1 MLLSNRY
8 QFLFVHI
15 AKTGGTSMRAAL
27 KRLLWRDP
35 LYYLQWP
42 CHRLDHLSGH
52 RIAAKLPRH
61 CRAIAAQEMI
71 PHDIYQQLFK
81 FAFVRNPWDWQVSC
95 YHHLLREKPSALHGI
110 ADFGAYLDMKLDPAR
125 PYANN
130 LDTTR
135 RPQIEHLTDL
145 TGAMI
150 VDHVGRYESLQ
161 DDFDLICDRIGV
173 ARIAL
178 PHHRKSTTRKAGYR
192 QYYNDRTAER
202 IARVYQRDIE
212 AFGYRFDPTP

>member
-71 PHDIYQQLFK
+71 PHEIYQQLFK
-81 FAFVRNPWDWQVSC
+81 FAFVRNPWAWQVSC
-95 YHHLLREKPSALHGI
+95 FHHLLREKTEALRGI
-110 ADFGAYLDMKLDPAR
+110 DRLDAYLEMKLDAKR

-130 LDTTR
+130 LDK
-135 RPQIEHLTDL
+135 I
-145 TGAMI
+145 
-150 VDHVGRYESLQ
+150 GRASCRERV
-161 DDFDLICDRIGV
+161 C
-173 ARIAL
+173 
-178 PHHRKSTTRKAGYR
+178 
-192 QYYNDRTAER
+192 QY
-202 IARVYQRDIE
+202 V
-212 AFGYRFDPTP
+212 

>member
-71 PHDIYQQLFK
+71 PHEIYQQLFK

-95 YHHLLREKPSALHGI
+95 FHHLLREKPEALRGI
-110 ADFGAYLDMKLDPAR
+110 DRFDAYLEMKLDAKR

-135 RPQIEHLTDL
+135 WPQIEHLTNL
-145 TGAMI
+145 RGELI
-150 VDHVGRYESLQ
+150 VDHIGRYESLQ
-161 DDFDLICDRIGV
+161 DDFNLICDRIGI
-173 ARIAL
+173 ARVTL
-178 PHHRKSTTRKAGYR
+178 PHHRKSARKSDYR
-192 QYYNDRTAER
+192 QYYDDRTAER
-202 IARVYQRDIE
+202 VARVYQRDIDT
-212 AFGYRFDPTP
+212 FGYRFDPPT